1 MEKLAQ
7 LKEAEVCGVLSA
19 LVDKG
24 LLPVN
29 SPKQFEKVAAYMSN
43 AVDGYDYSLVDLVG
57 AAEDALKKTA
67 GDDEKPAKSKGS
79 RDLYAGIG
87 AGIGAVS
94 GAHSGMDMMRTA
106 LQKGWIRSPKSKL
119 ARGLLGAG
127 AGLFVGTGLARAGHD
142 TAGTLYDWKHKKE
155 KAKE

>member
-1 MEKLAQ
+1 MKKLAQ

-43 AVDGYDYSLVDLVG
+43 AVEGYDYSLVDLVG
-57 AAEDALKKTA
+57 AAEDAMKKTA
-67 GDDEKPAKSKGS
+67 SDEKINAKDYNTG
-79 RDLYAGIG
+79 LG
-87 AGIGAVS
+87 AGTGIFLGSSLGVS
-94 GAHSGMDMMRTA
+94 GAHKLMS
-106 LQKGWIRSPKSKL
+106 KGILRSPKSKL
-119 ARGLLGAG
+119 LRSLIAA
-127 AGLFVGTGLARAGHD
+127 GTGIATGAAGGVLGGVSARKAHEYLTD
-142 TAGTLYDWKHKKE
+142 KVK

>member
-43 AVDGYDYSLVDLVG
+43 AVEGYDYSFVDLVG

-67 GDDEKPAKSKGS
+67 VEDGEKPARNK
-79 RDLYAGIG
+79 RDLYAGIAAG
-87 AGIGAVS
+87 AGAVT
-94 GAHSGMDMMRTA
+94 GVNTMADFMRLAT
-106 LQKGWIRSPKSKL
+106 QKGWLRSPKSRL

-127 AGLFVGTGLARAGHD
+127 AGIIGGVGMARAAHNATQGI
-142 TAGTLYDWKHKKE
+142 YDYVQKK
-155 KAKE
+155 KAKD